1 MYHLHQSFHLIHLLL
16 PLQLHPKNL
25 KFQMNLPSLKNHYY
39 LEMGPLLMN
48 LKYLTNHSFLMSHLY
63 PALGSHHLF
72 QKFLKNPMFYLI
84 LKHLHHPKNQKFQM
98 NLPYQ
103 KFLMNPMWL
112 PSP

>member
-48 LKYLTNHSFLMSHLY
+48 LKY
-63 PALGSHHLF
+63 P
-72 QKFLKNPMFYLI
+72 
-84 LKHLHHPKNQKFQM
+84 
-98 NLPYQ
+98 
-103 KFLMNPMWL
+103 
-112 PSP
+112 